1 NLYRHRAAGR
11 GGRDQYS
18 PDKRRID
25 GKAGRPPPPRRAAV
39 ERLAEERFSEQERLR
54 LGALEQMRQAEQR

>member
-1 NLYRHRAAGR
+1 MSGIYGNTGFCYADR
-11 GGRDQYS
+11 GG
-18 PDKRRID
+18 
-25 GKAGRPPPPRRAAV
+25 GV

>member
-1 NLYRHRAAGR
+1 YTRGSDALAGGGPPHRR
-11 GGRDQYS
+11 G
-18 PDKRRID
+18 
-25 GKAGRPPPPRRAAV
+25 AV

>member
-1 NLYRHRAAGR
+1 LGA
-11 GGRDQYS
+11 
-18 PDKRRID
+18 
-25 GKAGRPPPPRRAAV
+25 PPRRIAANRGPRAAARRAGV

>member
-1 NLYRHRAAGR
+1 PPPLPPGA
-11 GGRDQYS
+11 
-18 PDKRRID
+18 
-25 GKAGRPPPPRRAAV
+25 PPPPRGGGG

>member
-1 NLYRHRAAGR
+1 GR
-11 GGRDQYS
+11 ERNPGGRN
-18 PDKRRID
+18 PAP
-25 GKAGRPPPPRRAAV
+25 GGAG

>member
-1 NLYRHRAAGR
+1 EYRSCYQSC
-11 GGRDQYS
+11 GG
-18 PDKRRID
+18 PH
-25 GKAGRPPPPRRAAV
+25 PPRRGGV

>member
-1 NLYRHRAAGR
+1 DAAR
-11 GGRDQYS
+11 GG
-18 PDKRRID
+18 
-25 GKAGRPPPPRRAAV
+25 GV

>member
-1 NLYRHRAAGR
+1 RPPGGGR
-11 GGRDQYS
+11 GGGPHYS
-18 PDKRRID
+18 ASTRRTD
-25 GKAGRPPPPRRAAV
+25 PNPGRPHPAPRGGV

>member
-1 NLYRHRAAGR
+1 RVKPTGGGRPAPR
-11 GGRDQYS
+11 GG
-18 PDKRRID
+18 
-25 GKAGRPPPPRRAAV
+25 GV

>member
-1 NLYRHRAAGR
+1 ARRRPDPTPGGPAPARRGAG
-11 GGRDQYS
+11 
-18 PDKRRID
+18 
-25 GKAGRPPPPRRAAV
+25 

>member
-1 NLYRHRAAGR
+1 MPRNNEN
-11 GGRDQYS
+11 
-18 PDKRRID
+18 P
-25 GKAGRPPPPRRAAV
+25 GRPYAAPRAGV